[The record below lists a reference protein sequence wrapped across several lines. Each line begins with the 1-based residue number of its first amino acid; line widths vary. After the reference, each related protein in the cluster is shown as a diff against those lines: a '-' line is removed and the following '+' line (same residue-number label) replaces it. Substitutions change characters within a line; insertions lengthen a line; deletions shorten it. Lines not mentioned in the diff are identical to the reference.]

1 MGRGKAS
8 GKPLHDLQLVL
19 AKELRSQGWKSL
31 HGAKVGTT
39 VAGDCAGRGPHPL
52 RIPCSAREGAT
63 AGLGWTVED
72 RGVLGGGQG
81 HSCLPT
87 CVSRLDPPPR
97 NAAQLESSLSEG
109 VAHFLPQLVLKPGE
123 PRKPG
128 SNSDHRLSL
137 GKSVTFLEPFFPLF
151 DF

>member
-1 MGRGKAS
+1 MGGRKAYARFAV
-8 GKPLHDLQLVL
+8 GL
-19 AKELRSQGWKSL
+19 AKELRSQGWESP

-52 RIPCSAREGAT
+52 RIHPCSAGEGEA
-63 AGLGWTVED
+63 AGVGWTVGD
-72 RGVLGGGQG
+72 RGVLGGGHG

-87 CVSRLDPPPR
+87 CVSRLNP
-97 NAAQLESSLSEG
+97 NTAQFESSLSEG
-109 VAHFLPQLVLKPGE
+109 VAHVLPQLVLKPGE

-137 GKSVTFLEPFFPLF
+137 GKSVTLLESFFFFFFCPL
-151 DF
+151 